1 MKYVI
6 YIKSEEVQEMI
17 SVEEAKQEL
26 REYRDNI
33 KYIEEKQNDA
43 EELKSKIENVTARIT
58 GMPNAKGENLD
69 KAPFEES
76 LDKIKQIEMDCD
88 KKLKE
93 LLLKKFIVENKI
105 EQLEQPFKTVLYLR
119 YIRGN
124 TLNKVSDEIGYSY
137 EHICRLHGKALRL
150 YAEL

>member
-1 MKYVI
+1 
-6 YIKSEEVQEMI
+6 MI
-17 SVEEAKQEL
+17 TIEEAKQEL

-43 EELKSKIENVTARIT
+43 EELKTRIEKMTTNIT

-76 LDKIKQIEMDCD
+76 LDKIKEIE
-88 KKLKE
+88 KKCREKLEE

-105 EQLEQPFKTVLYLR
+105 EQLEQPFKSILYLR

-124 TLNKVSDEIGYSY
+124 TLNKVSDDLGYSY
-137 EHICRLHGKALRL
+137 DHICKLHGKALKN

>member
-1 MKYVI
+1 MNI
-6 YIKSEEVQEMI
+6 
-17 SVEEAKQEL
+17 EEAKKEL

-43 EELKSKIENVTARIT
+43 EELKGRIGKLTANLT
-58 GMPNAKGENLD
+58 GMPNGKGDNPD
-69 KAPFEES
+69 VAPFEEN
-76 LDKIKQIEMDCD
+76 LDRIKDIEIDCN

-93 LLLKKFIVENKI
+93 LLVKKYIVENKI
-105 EQLEQPFKTVLYLR
+105 EQLEQPFKSILYLR

-124 TLNKVSDEIGYSY
+124 KLEHISNELGYSY
-137 EHICRLHGKALRL
+137 EHICRLHGKALRK

>member
-1 MKYVI
+1 
-6 YIKSEEVQEMI
+6 MI
-17 SVEEAKQEL
+17 TIEEAKQEL

-43 EELKSKIENVTARIT
+43 EELKTRIEKMTTNIT

-76 LDKIKQIEMDCD
+76 LDKIKEIEKNCRE
-88 KKLKE
+88 KLEE

-105 EQLEQPFKTVLYLR
+105 EELEQPFKSILYLR

-124 TLNKVSDEIGYSY
+124 TLNKVSDDLGYSY
-137 EHICRLHGKALRL
+137 DHICKLHGKALKN

>member
-1 MKYVI
+1 
-6 YIKSEEVQEMI
+6 MI
-17 SVEEAKQEL
+17 TIEEAKQEL

-43 EELKSKIENVTARIT
+43 EELKTRIEKMTTNIT

-76 LDKIKQIEMDCD
+76 LDRIKEIE
-88 KKLKE
+88 KKCREKLEE

-105 EQLEQPFKTVLYLR
+105 EQLEQPFKSILYLR

-124 TLNKVSDEIGYSY
+124 TLNKVSDDLGYSY
-137 EHICRLHGKALRL
+137 DHICKLHGKALKN